1 MKSRVLAVCFVMV
14 FSIISGSL
22 AYSGFSGTATTN
34 VSATA
39 DFIGISEGICFVSY
53 WSDNTAINVQGHSYP
68 GNSCGFTEFCPP
80 LSIVKS
86 TTSYNGVLVNY
97 LNISNLA
104 PGNAVLFEIC
114 VHNPNRFG
122 FLISSISLGNFS
134 GSGLIMENESVDNS
148 LGYVFGVVNSTLE
161 QTEQPGGF
169 YGFAV
174 ENSMYIGPGCT
185 LPVWFYLI
193 LSKCSGNAYQ
203 EAHFDLPIVI
213 TLTENYIS

>member
-1 MKSRVLAVCFVMV
+1 MV
-14 FSIISGSL
+14 ISIISGSL

-39 DFIGISEGICFVSY
+39 DFTGISENICFVSY

-80 LSIVKS
+80 ITILS
-86 TTSYNGVLVNY
+86 TQTSYTGYLEDY

-114 VHNPNRFG
+114 VHNPNRFDC
-122 FLISSISLGNFS
+122 LISGVSLGDLS
-134 GSGLIMENESVDNS
+134 GQGLIMENQSVGYS
-148 LGYVFGVVNSTLE
+148 LGYVFSIVNSSLE
-161 QTEQPGGF
+161 QSNQPGGF

-174 ENSMYIGPGCT
+174 ENSMVLGPGAT

-193 LSKCSGNAYQ
+193 LSRCSGDSYLN
-203 EAHFDLPIVI
+203 AHFDLPIVI
-213 TLTENYIS
+213 TLTENYDS

>member
-1 MKSRVLAVCFVMV
+1 MKTRVLAVCFVMV

-22 AYSGFSGTATTN
+22 AYSGFSGAATTN

-39 DFIGISEGICFVSY
+39 DYIGISEGICFVSY

-80 LSIVKS
+80 LQIVNE
-86 TTSYNGVLVNY
+86 TTSYSGVLDNY

-122 FLISSISLGNFS
+122 CMISSVSLGNFS
-134 GSGLIMENESVDNS
+134 GAGLIMENESVYNNI
-148 LGYVFGVVNSTLE
+148 GYVFSVVNSTMK
-161 QTEQPGGF
+161 QTNQAGGF

-174 ENSMYIGPGCT
+174 ENSMFIGPGST
-185 LPVWFYLI
+185 IPVWFYLI
-193 LSKCSGNAYQ
+193 LSRHSGNAYQ
-203 EAHFDLPIVI
+203 GAHFDLPIVI